1 MPPGK
6 RRQSNA
12 MLYTLITF
20 VGLFITATT
29 VAVIFY
35 VKAEEL
41 RTRSDDL
48 QDQMDTLVSREEMRT
63 IGGIV
68 GARLPGQSNLGT
80 VVEHLN
86 QMVRLVRGA
95 PVLPTSAEVKV
106 SSTVKGIQPLLD
118 RAGTY
123 IALPAAPAP
132 VADDEDDGN
141 GPAEGGPAKPSP
153 VALATVIS
161 GLLTELDRTTGQRDA
176 AEEQLVT
183 FRKRFDDAIAVMEK
197 TEQDLK
203 ARVNEYYQ
211 QVEQTKSDYNDL
223 KILVQQNSDERANTL
238 LEQLERTRGEAQQ
251 LNQDLLKTRA
261 ELNVAQ
267 GRLQGALTAVQEI
280 KPSPDHEA
288 TAFQPDGE
296 IVLVDPS
303 QGIVH
308 INLGSEDRVYRGLTF
323 SVYDRSIG
331 IPRDGKPKAQ
341 VEVLAV
347 DRRVSTARILS
358 SERRNPIS
366 LGDSVANLI
375 WHAGRQNLFVVAGEF
390 DLDRDG
396 QIDYDA
402 ARRIEALIQRW
413 GGAVARNVTADT
425 DYVILGTEPR
435 VPAEPTLDE
444 QMNNPMAV
452 QRYNSLRQANER
464 YHEVRQ
470 RAEALWIPIFNYDR
484 FLHFT
489 GYASQIDKPGAF
501 Q

>member
-48 QDQMDTLVSREEMRT
+48 QEQMDALVSREELRT

-95 PVLPTSAEVKV
+95 PVPATSAEVKL
-106 SSTVKGIQPLLD
+106 SSTVKTIQPLLD
-118 RAGTY
+118 RAGAY
-123 IALPAAPAP
+123 VALPTAPAP
-132 VADDEDDGN
+132 VDLDEADLN
-141 GPAEGGPAKPSP
+141 GSPNGEPAQPALVP
-153 VALATVIS
+153 LTTIIG
-161 GLLTELDRTTGQRDA
+161 GLLTELEQTIGQRNA
-176 AEEQLVT
+176 AEEELG
-183 FRKRFDDAIAVMEK
+183 RLRRRFDDAHTVMQE
-197 TEQDLK
+197 TEQNLK
-203 ARVNEYYQ
+203 AMVNEYHQ
-211 QVEQTKSDYNDL
+211 LVQRTKGDYNDL

-238 LEQLERTRGEAQQ
+238 LEQLERTRAETQR
-251 LNQDLLKTRA
+251 LNQDLLRTQA

-267 GRLQGALTAVQEI
+267 GRLQGALAAVHEI
-280 KPSPDHEA
+280 KPSPDHES

-296 IVLVDPS
+296 IVLVDTS

-323 SVYDRSIG
+323 SVYDRATG
-331 IPRDGKPKAQ
+331 IARDGTPKAQ
-341 VEVLAV
+341 IEVLAV
-347 DRRVSTARILS
+347 DRRVSTARILT
-358 SERRNPIS
+358 SERRNPIV

-375 WHAGRQNLFVVAGEF
+375 WHTGRQNQFVVAGDF

-396 QIDYDA
+396 QIDYGA

-413 GGAVARNVTADT
+413 GGAVAQTVSADT

-435 VPAEPTLDE
+435 VPAEPTLEE
-444 QMNNPMAV
+444 QMNNPMAMET
-452 QRYNSLRQANER
+452 YNSLRQANEH
-464 YHEVRQ
+464 YHQVRQ
-470 RAEALWIPIFNYDR
+470 RAEALWVPIFNYDR

-501 Q
+501 